1 MKCHADKHINTEAI
15 WKSWHQH
22 LGTDISIRIERL
34 CFTQYKSVFFST
46 LYLVVVLGYLA
57 DLIISH

>member
-1 MKCHADKHINTEAI
+1 MKCHAEKHIINTEAI

-22 LGTDISIRIERL
+22 LGTDIRIRIERL
-34 CFTQYKSVFFST
+34 CFTQYKSVFF
-46 LYLVVVLGYLA
+46 LYRVVVLGYLA